1 MIGVVAALAA
11 ALAWTVASGMWRSL
25 PTSLNSLQLN
35 GLKNAIATLVFVPV
49 LIALPWLEQWHSIG
63 LLLISGFIG
72 IAIGDTFYLSA
83 LRRLGTRRTLTIE
96 AISPLLAGIG
106 SAVLM
111 GEPQSSQAWIGAFL
125 VSISVVMVARQAP
138 PRKGNIANNTA
149 MSQRLG
155 IIFSLAAVICGLSG
169 AFLSRL
175 VLKQGEL
182 MPLDT
187 SAVRLLGGLLL
198 LTPLLMSFPISFTGP
213 HPAQK
218 RWHKVIMATLLGT
231 NLGILLTQVV
241 FRLLP
246 VGQGVTMLSTAPVMA
261 LALSRQEGDRPRLAG
276 ILSSLFSVIGVALA
290 VTG

>member
-11 ALAWTVASGMWRSL
+11 ALAWTISSGLWRSL
-25 PTSLNSLQLN
+25 PTSLNALQLN

-49 LIALPWLEQWHSIG
+49 LIALPWNDQSHGIG
-63 LLLISGFIG
+63 LLLLSGGIG
-72 IAIGDTFYLSA
+72 IAIGDSFYLAA

-106 SAVLM
+106 SAVLI
-111 GEPQSSQAWIGAFL
+111 GEPQSTLAWIGALL
-125 VSISVVMVARQAP
+125 VSCSVVMVARQSP
-138 PRKGNIANNTA
+138 PKSATIANNTA
-149 MSQRLG
+149 MSQRVG
-155 IIFSLAAVICGLSG
+155 MICSLSAVICGLLG

-175 VLKQGEL
+175 VLIKGVL

-198 LTPLLMSFPISFTGP
+198 LAPWLLRVPRKFVGP
-213 HPAQK
+213 RPAKK
-218 RWHKVIMATLLGT
+218 RWYKVIIATLLGT

-241 FRLLP
+241 FGMLP

-261 LALSRQEGDRPRLAG
+261 LALSRQEGDRPKLAG
-276 ILSSLFSVIGVALA
+276 LLSSFLSVVGVALA
-290 VTG
+290 VSG

>member
-11 ALAWTVASGMWRSL
+11 ALAWTISSGLWRSL
-25 PTSLNSLQLN
+25 PTSLNALQLN

-49 LIALPWLEQWHSIG
+49 LIALPWNEQWHGIG
-63 LLLISGFIG
+63 LLLLSGGIG
-72 IAIGDTFYLSA
+72 IAIGDSFYLAA

-106 SAVLM
+106 SAVLI
-111 GEPQSSQAWIGAFL
+111 GEPQSTLAWIGALL
-125 VSISVVMVARQAP
+125 VSCSVVMVARQSPPKAAP
-138 PRKGNIANNTA
+138 IANNTA
-149 MSQRLG
+149 MSQRVG
-155 IIFSLAAVICGLSG
+155 MICSLSAVICGLSG

-175 VLKQGEL
+175 VLIKGVL

-198 LTPLLMSFPISFTGP
+198 LAPWLLRVPRKSVGP
-213 HPAQK
+213 RPTQT
-218 RWHKVIMATLLGT
+218 RWHKVIIATLLGT

-241 FRLLP
+241 FGMLP

-261 LALSRQEGDRPRLAG
+261 LALSRQEGDRPKLAG
-276 ILSSLFSVIGVALA
+276 LLSSFLSVVGVALA
-290 VTG
+290 VSG